1 MFVLFYFSPLLRI
14 YSLIL
19 TVRTLP
25 MVYSSFMTKV
35 VPYQNASAYD
45 AYIRKKAAPIEIF
58 DVIAF
63 FIPIRL
69 ASSKFL

>member
-1 MFVLFYFSPLLRI
+1 
-14 YSLIL
+14 
-19 TVRTLP
+19 

-69 ASSKFL
+69 ASSKFLWYLEER